1 MENIKLFVTESVR
14 EILHKVTWPTYEA
27 LQRNSALVLI
37 ASFVFAVVIGLID
50 MAFRNLVGWVYS
62 T

>member
-1 MENIKLFVTESVR
+1 MEKIKLFVIESVR
-14 EILHKVTWPTYEA
+14 EILYKVTWPTYEA

-37 ASFVFAVVIGLID
+37 ASFVFAVVIGFID

>member
-1 MENIKLFVTESVR
+1 MEKIKLFVTESVR
-14 EILHKVTWPTYEA
+14 EILYKVTWPTYEA
-27 LQRNSALVLI
+27 LQRNSALVLV